1 MNIDTITD
9 IRGFNRFYTNI
20 LGLLD
25 RHILDSGYTL
35 AEARVIFE
43 INRVEHCTVKKLS
56 VALDMDIGYISRI
69 ITKFVKLGIVEKETR
84 KTDARVSEIVFTD
97 KGLEVFHDLDRRSNE
112 QIENM
117 FSKLNESDCKSVC
130 DAMNV
135 IKKHLTLASTDIA
148 IRPYR
153 EEDVEYVIDRQLS
166 LYESERNF
174 TSEIWK
180 KYLINGVLSLVN
192 QFDSSKDSMFILD
205 NNGKQSGCIA
215 ITHTEENTAQ
225 LRYFFLEPEL
235 RGLGAGKRLLKMAI
249 DFSREKG
256 YSHLF
261 LWTVSAQE
269 TARRLYS
276 KVGFVITETAE
287 NTEWGVPVLEERW
300 DMDL

>member
-25 RHILDSGYTL
+25 HHILDSGYTL

-69 ITKFVKLGIVEKETR
+69 VTKFVKLGIVEKETR

-117 FSKLNESDCKSVC
+117 FSKLNESDFKSVC

-135 IKKHLTLASTDIA
+135 IKKHLTLVSTDIA

>member
-1 MNIDTITD
+1 MNIDFITD
-9 IRGFNRFYTNI
+9 VRGFNRFYTNI

-43 INRVEHCTVKKLS
+43 INRIEHCTSKKLC
-56 VALDMDIGYISRI
+56 VALDMDRGYISRI
-69 ITKFVKLGIVEKETR
+69 ITKFTKSGLVVKEPKG
-84 KTDARVSEIVFTD
+84 TDARSPEIHFTD
-97 KGLEVFHDLDRRSNE
+97 KGLELFYDLNNRSNE
-112 QIENM
+112 QIEKM
-117 FSKLNESDCKSVC
+117 FSKLDETDCKNVC
-130 DAMNV
+130 NAMNV
-135 IKKHLTLASTDIA
+135 IKKHLTLATTEIN
-148 IRPYR
+148 IRPYK

-180 KYLINGVLSLVN
+180 KYLINGVLSLIHKFN
-192 QFDSSKDSMFILD
+192 PEKDCMFILD

-235 RGLGAGKRLLKMAI
+235 RGLGAGQRLLNMAL

-256 YSHLF
+256 YTHIF

-269 TARRLYS
+269 IARKLYG
-276 KVGFVITETAE
+276 KAGFEITETVE
-287 NTEWGVPVLEERW
+287 NAEWGVTVLEERW